1 MTVHG
6 QGHGVRG
13 ADPEVLEIRD
23 QAFLFKGGTPQV
35 LSKKIQP
42 GDGRSQAQIL
52 NHGPG
57 EARVILLKFCQ
68 FILSDRYILFGLAF
82 LK

>member
-1 MTVHG
+1 MTVHR

-13 ADPEVLEIRD
+13 ADPEVLETRD

-35 LSKKIQP
+35 LRKIIEP
-42 GDGRSQAQIL
+42 GEGRSQAQLL

-57 EARVILLKFCQ
+57 GARVILLKFCQ
-68 FILSDRYILFGLAF
+68 CILSDPYILFGLAF
-82 LK
+82 VK